1 MTLPRQPYYR
11 NDTQLASIMVPISAE
26 PINPCLCLTS
36 ASSAYWDS
44 IGEFVETN
52 SGNWNSSISANLWN
66 ESYNVISSNSGNWN
80 DLLSAWN
87 TTSGLFLQNVFT
99 DNTLSGS
106 GTSASPIGL
115 SLETKEA
122 IFGDTR
128 IKPDV
133 LKRYMIL

>member
-1 MTLPRQPYYR
+1 MT
-11 NDTQLASIMVPISAE
+11 NDTQRASVMRSISTE
-26 PINPCLCLTS
+26 PSNPCLCLTS
-36 ASSAYWDS
+36 TAIAYWDS

-52 SGNWNSSISANLWN
+52 SGIWNSSISANLGN

>member
-1 MTLPRQPYYR
+1 MK
-11 NDTQLASIMVPISAE
+11 NDTPLASFMVPSSTE
-26 PINPCLCLTS
+26 PSNPCLCLTS
-36 ASSAYWDS
+36 TDIAYWDS
-44 IGEFVETN
+44 IGKFVETN
-52 SGNWNSSISANLWN
+52 SEKWNSCSISANLWN

-87 TTSGLFLQNVFT
+87 TTSGLFLENVFT

>member
-1 MTLPRQPYYR
+1 MTSDIQRVSVVR
-11 NDTQLASIMVPISAE
+11 SIRAE
-26 PINPCLCLTS
+26 PSNPCLCLTS
-36 ASSAYWDS
+36 ATSAYWDS
-44 IGEFVETN
+44 IGESVENN
-52 SGNWNSSISANLWN
+52 SGNWNSSNSANSWN

>member
-1 MTLPRQPYYR
+1 MNPYYA
-11 NDTQLASIMVPISAE
+11 NDTQRVGVIVPISTE
-26 PINPCLCLTS
+26 PSNPCLCLTS
-36 ASSAYWDS
+36 TAIAYWDS

-52 SGNWNSSISANLWN
+52 SENWNSSISANLWN

>member
-1 MTLPRQPYYR
+1 MTSDIQRVSVVR
-11 NDTQLASIMVPISAE
+11 SNRAE
-26 PINPCLCLTS
+26 PSNPCLCLTS
-36 ASSAYWDS
+36 ATSAYWDS
-44 IGEFVETN
+44 IGESVENN
-52 SGNWNSSISANLWN
+52 SGNWNSSNSANSWN